1 MGDVK
6 EGPDQLVLL
15 DRLYQSGTPPNWNVV
30 VAGVKAKARAR
41 SRLHA
46 PRRESLAG
54 EFLAMAFESPVW
66 GGGGER
72 TNHRWREHPNVLQYQ
87 KEKVDCRVQTIGRTF
102 SQLKPWLA
110 TGCSTGLL
118 RQYYRAPNRGDTR
131 VVTATTKHH

>member
-15 DRLYQSGTPPNWNVV
+15 DRLYKSGTPPSWNVV

-46 PRRESLAG
+46 PRWESLAG

-66 GGGGER
+66 GGGGE
-72 TNHRWREHPNVLQYQ
+72 NQ
-87 KEKVDCRVQTIGRTF
+87 
-102 SQLKPWLA
+102 SQVA
-110 TGCSTGLL
+110 
-118 RQYYRAPNRGDTR
+118 RAPQCTSVPKRES
-131 VVTATTKHH
+131 